1 MSARVMRVS
10 DLRSSKKEAQCQWC
24 GRPMDTNT
32 RGRTKKYCS
41 QSCRQRAYEQRNN
54 VSGTSIP
61 ADAVIMNP
69 ERAAELKD
77 ALCELR
83 CAAEDIEVAATE
95 GASAAELSELCQEL
109 VRLARSIEHLR

>member
-1 MSARVMRVS
+1 M
-10 DLRSSKKEAQCQWC
+10 QT
-24 GRPMDTNT
+24 GG

-41 QSCRQRAYEQRNN
+41 HSCRQRAYEQRNN

-77 ALCELR
+77 SLFELR
-83 CAAEDIEVAATE
+83 CAAEDIEIAARE
-95 GASAAELSELCQEL
+95 GADVQELSELCRDL
-109 VRLARSIEHLR
+109 VGLARRIEQLR